1 MWVQSWGLED
11 RVWVTDFSSEYS
23 PNMSLIRPPAT
34 FPAGAGKVAGWPED
48 FVLKTVK
55 CHCTKYAARKVGN
68 PNPIFKPQDCPT
80 TQQSYWY

>member
-23 PNMSLIRPPAT
+23 PNMSLRPPAT

-55 CHCTKYAARKVGN
+55 CHVY
-68 PNPIFKPQDCPT
+68 
-80 TQQSYWY
+80 